1 MRVALGSLGDT
12 VNLANGNSYVYP
24 YPRNSFTIA
33 NGRQISDPAIDQPE
47 GDDCLPYI
55 CGVNGED
62 AVLMWCGFWGHSGA
76 KPGCVS
82 PECAAWRDQIPY
94 CGLPQVPAS
103 TPFTNPPAPPLIPTL
118 TPENIVQ
125 PLPDITTVLQP
136 QPVQIECG
144 AWAQINATIAANPLL
159 AGLVL
164 AGFAVAVFVHHS
176 KGKRR

>member
-1 MRVALGSLGDT
+1 MRVALGALSTALPYD
-12 VNLANGNSYVYP
+12 YP
-24 YPRNSFTIA
+24 YPRGSFTLA
-33 NGRQISDPAIDQPE
+33 NGRQVSDPAVDQPE

-55 CGVNGED
+55 CGVYGED
-62 AVLMWCGFWGHSGA
+62 AVHMWCGFWGHSGA
-76 KPGCVS
+76 KAGCVD
-82 PECAAWRDQIPY
+82 PDCAPWRNQISY

-103 TPFTNPPAPPLIPTL
+103 TPYTPPPAPPVIPAL

-144 AWAQINATIAANPLL
+144 TWDQINGIIAANPVV
-159 AGLVL
+159 AGIVL
-164 AGFAVAVFVHHS
+164 AGFALAVFVHHS